1 MSIHLHQFSS
11 HSPAPIAGTLI
22 DRLRPAA
29 RAMSRQQ
36 LADTLATA
44 IQNALDADHF
54 CEAERAYY
62 GQASDEAEADCE
74 YHAEQAAAWS
84 VLGRELGL
92 ESLALPAY

>member
-1 MSIHLHQFSS
+1 MSIHLHQFAS
-11 HSPAPIAGTLI
+11 HSPASIAGTLI

-29 RAMSRQQ
+29 QTMSRQQ

-92 ESLALPAY
+92 GSLTVSTH

>member
-11 HSPAPIAGTLI
+11 HSPAPVVGTLI

-29 RAMSRQQ
+29 QTMSRQQ

-54 CEAERAYY
+54 RDAERAYY

-74 YHAEQAAAWS
+74 YYAEQAAAWS
-84 VLGRELGL
+84 ALGRELGQD
-92 ESLALPAY
+92 SLAVSTH

>member
-1 MSIHLHQFSS
+1 MSTQIHQFASYN
-11 HSPAPIAGTLI
+11 PALIVGSLI

-29 RAMSRQQ
+29 QTMSHQQ

-92 ESLALPAY
+92 ESLALPAH